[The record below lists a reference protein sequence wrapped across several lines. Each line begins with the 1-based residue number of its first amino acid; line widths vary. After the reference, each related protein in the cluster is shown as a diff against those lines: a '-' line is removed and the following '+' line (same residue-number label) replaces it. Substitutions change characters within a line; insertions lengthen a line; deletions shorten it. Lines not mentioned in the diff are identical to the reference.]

1 MMPPAQSDNS
11 TANRA
16 EDERY
21 SNVDGEPLICPE
33 CGQHV
38 VVVHRSGD
46 EYSASDAGFYLQCD
60 CAFGGKLG
68 TDVTEDFWGGW
79 IADCV
84 DDDMLD
90 FYLHDE
96 LAENW
101 RGDDDE

>member
-1 MMPPAQSDNS
+1 MESTTQSDGA
-11 TANRA
+11 TANNT
-16 EDERY
+16 EDEEY
-21 SNVDGEPLICPE
+21 PNVNGEPLSCPE
-33 CGQHV
+33 CGQYV
-38 VVVHRSGD
+38 VVVHRSGHK
-46 EYSASDAGFYLQCD
+46 YGAYDAGFYLQCD

-68 TDVTEDFWGGW
+68 RDVTEDFWGGW
-79 IADCV
+79 IADRV